1 MRVVQDGRGVEGL
14 VLLSTERTRIW
25 SNGEVCLVGRSE
37 KLAKSVITLYLS
49 ILEKSEE
56 RIYER

>member
-14 VLLSTERTRIW
+14 VLLSTERTRTR